1 MLALAACVRIGDQD
15 PTALQGAAVPGR
27 CPQPRDTEAAPDLY
41 QALRNPLAD
50 TAENLDRGRRLYQE
64 DARPAACVVCHGI
77 KGDGQGPL
85 ARGLA
90 PPPRNFTCAATMNAL
105 GDGQLFWII
114 ERGSGTFHVP
124 PEQGAQRIER
134 PGRGRP
140 FTAMGGY
147 KDNLD
152 ETDIWSLI
160 LYLRTFAARR

>member
-41 QALRNPLAD
+41 Q
-50 TAENLDRGRRLYQE
+50 E
-64 DARPAACVVCHGI
+64 DARPAACVVCHRI